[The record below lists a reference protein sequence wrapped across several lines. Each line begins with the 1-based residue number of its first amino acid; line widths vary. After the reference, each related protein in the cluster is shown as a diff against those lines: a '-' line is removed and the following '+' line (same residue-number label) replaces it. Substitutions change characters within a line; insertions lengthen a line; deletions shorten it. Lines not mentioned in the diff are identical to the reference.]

1 MDDNIR
7 LRSARFRAERE
18 ADWRRLST
26 IVTRAEQSG
35 VRALSFEDARDMA
48 ALYRQAV
55 NSLSVA
61 REISLDKSLL
71 AYLEALTAR
80 AYLAVYAPQETLG
93 GLFSRFFRTSAPQA
107 MRRSAPYILLGGLA
121 LFLGALCG
129 YLLFMEDEA
138 WFYVFVGGDT
148 RNPLSTVEELRASIY
163 DEYTGSLDGLG
174 AFASYLFSHN
184 TRIAIFVFALGV
196 FAALPSFL
204 LAFYNGLF
212 FGAFVALYVQRGLGW
227 DIFGWISIHGVTEL
241 SAIIIATGAG
251 LKLGSAVLFPGRRL
265 RSEALRDEG
274 RDAVKL
280 AVVAGVMLLVAG
292 LLEGFGRQLVQD
304 LNTRLIIGWG
314 IGALWLAWFI
324 LGGRNRGQDHG

>member
-1 MDDNIR
+1 MEDSVR

-18 ADWRRLST
+18 DDWRRLSL
-26 IVTRAEQSG
+26 IVTRAENHG
-35 VRALSFEDARDMA
+35 VHALSFEDARDMA

-71 AYLEALTAR
+71 NYLEALTAR
-80 AYLAVYAPQETLG
+80 AYLAVYAPQETLA
-93 GLFSRFFRTSAPQA
+93 GLFRRFFLVSAPQA
-107 MRRSAPYILLGGLA
+107 MRRSAFYIFLGFLA

-129 YLLFMEDEA
+129 YLLFLEDQA
-138 WFYVFVGGDT
+138 WYYVFVPGDT
-148 RNPLSTVEELRASIY
+148 RNPTSTVEELLEVIY
-163 DEYTGSLDGLG
+163 DDDPGSLDGLG

-204 LAFYNGLF
+204 LAFYNGLHL
-212 FGAFVALYVQRGLGW
+212 GAFVGLHVDRGIGW
-227 DIFGWISIHGVTEL
+227 DLFGWLSIHGVTEL
-241 SAIIIATGAG
+241 GAIVVATGAG
-251 LKLGSAVLFPGRRL
+251 MKLGGAVLFPGRRL

-280 AVVAGVMLLVAG
+280 AVVAGVMLLAAG

-304 LNTRLIIGWG
+304 MNTRLIIGWG
-314 IGALWLAWFI
+314 IGALWMVWFI
-324 LGGRNRGQDHG
+324 FGGRRHG